1 MVLNWSFP
9 HDFVVAQP
17 SGPSTS
23 PLGGGRDGLQYR
35 SALTC
40 PNLADA
46 VQFYV
51 SAFGFSKVSDPVPGV
66 VILHAGNS
74 EICLLE
80 KRAGSRPS
88 SHTQETR
95 RYERHWTP
103 DPPQSDRCW
112 AELRQGRGHPS
123 RRAASDSSVRSGG
136 GATGAL
142 RTHAR
147 YMRVT
152 HTASRQVWTTLR
164 NRSPRRSVPTLLPAS
179 MPGRHGLPE
188 ACSPCAAQEP
198 GLRATC
204 SRRLFANR
212 LMICAAVS
220 WTISSRR
227 PY

>member
-51 SAFGFSKVSDPVPGV
+51 SAFGFSKVSEPVPGV

-152 HTASRQVWTTLR
+152 HTASDKLDYVTERLASSVSPDTSTGFDAREAWLAGSVLTLR
-164 NRSPRRSVPTLLPAS
+164 SSGART
-179 MPGRHGLPE
+179 PGDML
-188 ACSPCAAQEP
+188 S
-198 GLRATC
+198 
-204 SRRLFANR
+204 
-212 LMICAAVS
+212 
-220 WTISSRR
+220 
-227 PY
+227 